1 MQGMQFDLDEVLNE
15 AIMTKTPCVIVEGVD
30 DIPVYDGIINSSDR
44 NVEVIAIEV
53 IEGYSKGCDQVV
65 EATKKLSE
73 TIEFSYDPADY
84 VLGIIDKDVR
94 DFREELPEN
103 RLLLVLD
110 VYSIESHFVNPE
122 VIEDVIRICTKSSS
136 DMNTQELRN
145 HIFLKCSNNME
156 VMFLASLEAL
166 KGAVD
171 QSYSA
176 EIGYSA
182 KYGRMKDQN
191 LIQKLEQKK
200 NELYEFSMSIGI
212 SNNLSDLKKICKG
225 KWLLCIFCEELEK
238 TVLTL
243 PDFCGKDE
251 VVACKMCFREIKN
264 SCMYR
269 IHEGFSHKTMR
280 EIIRNSYRSEEM
292 KYIRTRALSMGSAVN

>member
-166 KGAVD
+166 KG
-171 QSYSA
+171 
-176 EIGYSA
+176 
-182 KYGRMKDQN
+182 
-191 LIQKLEQKK
+191 L
-200 NELYEFSMSIGI
+200 
-212 SNNLSDLKKICKG
+212 
-225 KWLLCIFCEELEK
+225 
-238 TVLTL
+238 
-243 PDFCGKDE
+243 
-251 VVACKMCFREIKN
+251 
-264 SCMYR
+264 
-269 IHEGFSHKTMR
+269 
-280 EIIRNSYRSEEM
+280 
-292 KYIRTRALSMGSAVN
+292 